1 MPKMKAMLLAAGFG
15 NRLRPLTD
23 HTPKPLLPIG
33 GKPMIVHHLEKL
45 AAAGFK
51 EVVINL
57 GHLGHKIPEALGD
70 GSSWGLS
77 IAYSDE
83 GPAPLETG
91 GGLTKALPLLGDEPF
106 LLVNGD
112 VWSDLDFSSIPS
124 SLAENDLATLFLVPK
139 PGWREKGDFSLSNS
153 RVVESERPEY
163 LYAGI
168 ALYRPKI
175 LDGAKVE
182 KFSIVPRLKSAISKN
197 LVGGILFS
205 GEWDDVG
212 TPDRLSSLQSKY
224 GN

>member
-1 MPKMKAMLLAAGFG
+1 MKAMVLAAGFG

-70 GSSWGLS
+70 GSTWGLS

-168 ALYRPKI
+168 ALYHPKI

-212 TPDRLSSLQSKY
+212 TPDRLSALQSQY

>member
-1 MPKMKAMLLAAGFG
+1 MKAMVLAAGFG

-70 GSSWGLS
+70 GSTWGLS

-168 ALYRPKI
+168 ALYHPKI

>member
-1 MPKMKAMLLAAGFG
+1 
-15 NRLRPLTD
+15 
-23 HTPKPLLPIG
+23 
-33 GKPMIVHHLEKL
+33 MIVHHLEKL

-57 GHLGHKIPEALGD
+57 GHLGHKIPEALGS

-77 IAYSDE
+77 ITYSDE
-83 GPAPLETG
+83 GPEPLETG
-91 GGLTKALPLLGDEPF
+91 GGITKALPLLGYDPF

-112 VWSDLDFSSIPS
+112 VWSDLDFSKIPS

-153 RVVESERPEY
+153 RVVETEIPEY

-168 ALYRPKI
+168 ALYHPKI

-197 LVGGILFS
+197 LVGGILFP

-212 TPDRLSSLQSKY
+212 TPDRLSALQSKY

>member
-1 MPKMKAMLLAAGFG
+1 MKAMLLAAGFG

-45 AAAGFK
+45 AAARFK

-70 GSSWGLS
+70 GSNWGLS
-77 IAYSDE
+77 ISYSDE
-83 GPAPLETG
+83 GPEPLETG
-91 GGLTKALPLLGDEPF
+91 GGLTKALPLLGSAPF

-112 VWSDLDFSSIPS
+112 VWCDLDFYKIPKDIPD
-124 SLAENDLATLFLVPK
+124 NDLAQLYLVPQ
-139 PGWREKGDFSLSNS
+139 PVWRNRGDFSLLNN
-153 RVVESERPEY
+153 RVIEEENPQY

-168 ALYRPKI
+168 AIYHPKI
-175 LDGAKVE
+175 LDGAIVE
-182 KFSIVPRLKSAISKN
+182 KFSIVPRLKGAIAEDK
-197 LVGGILFS
+197 VGGILFD

-212 TPDRLSSLQSKY
+212 TPDRLSALQKKY
-224 GN
+224 GA

>member
-1 MPKMKAMLLAAGFG
+1 MVLAAGFG

-83 GPAPLETG
+83 GPDPLETG

-168 ALYRPKI
+168 ALYHPKI
-175 LDGAKVE
+175 LEGAKVE
-182 KFSIVPRLKSAISKN
+182 KFSIVPRLRSAISRN
-197 LVGGILFS
+197 LVGGILFP

>member
-1 MPKMKAMLLAAGFG
+1 MKAMVLAAGFG

-70 GSSWGLS
+70 GSTWGLS

-112 VWSDLDFSSIPS
+112 VWSDLDFSTIPT
-124 SLAENDLATLFLVPK
+124 SLAENDLATLYLVHK
-139 PGWREKGDFSLSNS
+139 PGWREKGDFSLSHS
-153 RVVESERPEY
+153 RVVESEIPEY

-168 ALYRPKI
+168 ALYHPKI